1 MLLIIA
7 MGDANPLRGNKLK
20 NKTILLEHGSGGL
33 AGQELISRL
42 FLTHL
47 GNPVLSSLEDS
58 AIIETSTGRLA
69 FSTDSYTVDPIF
81 FPGGDIG
88 LLAVHGTINDLA
100 MRGAR
105 PLCLSLG
112 VILEEGLL
120 ISDLENIVLSIK
132 EASEKAGVPVVTGDT
147 KVVPNG
153 KGDKIFI
160 NTSGIGIVPDGVNIS
175 VKEARPGD
183 IIMLSGTIADHG
195 VAILTRRAGI
205 SIQGDLKSDTMALHM
220 LVQLLVE
227 TLPEAVHTMRDPT
240 RGGIATAFNEIAK
253 TAGVGMDIE
262 ESKIPIRPEVE
273 AACELLGLDPL
284 YLASEGK
291 FLALVAP
298 EYAAQALDMIRL
310 QPEGRDAAII
320 GRVTKDPA
328 NRVVL
333 KTAVGG
339 ARLVESLSGEPLPRI
354 C

>member
-1 MLLIIA
+1 MPGAHWRI
-7 MGDANPLRGNKLK
+7 NPLRWNKLK

-88 LLAVHGTINDLA
+88 LLAVHGTINDIA
-100 MRGAR
+100 MRGAC
-105 PLCLSLG
+105 PMCLSLG
-112 VILEEGLL
+112 VILEEGLR

-147 KVVPNG
+147 KVVPKG
-153 KGDKIFI
+153 KGDKVFI

-205 SIQGDLKSDTMALHM
+205 SIQGDLKSDTMALHR

-227 TLPEAVHTMRDPT
+227 TLPEAVHTLRDPT

-328 NRVVL
+328 SRVVL

>member
-33 AGQELISRL
+33 ASQELISRL

-328 NRVVL
+328 SRVVL